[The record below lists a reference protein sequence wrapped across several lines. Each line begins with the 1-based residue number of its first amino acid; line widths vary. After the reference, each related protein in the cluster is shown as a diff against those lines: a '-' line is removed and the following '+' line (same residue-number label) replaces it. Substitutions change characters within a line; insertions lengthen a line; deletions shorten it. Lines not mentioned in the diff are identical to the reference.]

1 MAYLLNCWLLPQ
13 TCAPVICVLYSPYS
27 GLAFS
32 PPSSATWPR
41 TSAARWACRTP
52 SPPSPSW
59 RWAPVC
65 RVRSGSPEQG
75 KPCVGQQRYY
85 LATMTRIHC
94 FTTIIYYSYCCI
106 SLLPYDSNFNNE
118 NTKLW
123 LYEKII
129 YLNWLYL
136 T

>member
-32 PPSSATWPR
+32 PPSSAIWPR

-65 RVRSGSPEQG
+65 RVRSGSPKQG
-75 KPCVGQQRYY
+75 KPCVGQQRHY
-85 LATMTRIHC
+85 LAT
-94 FTTIIYYSYCCI
+94 
-106 SLLPYDSNFNNE
+106 SLLQGYIVSQQLFIFLTVASHCCNTTQIATMKIPNNG
-118 NTKLW
+118 
-123 LYEKII
+123 
-129 YLNWLYL
+129 
-136 T
+136 